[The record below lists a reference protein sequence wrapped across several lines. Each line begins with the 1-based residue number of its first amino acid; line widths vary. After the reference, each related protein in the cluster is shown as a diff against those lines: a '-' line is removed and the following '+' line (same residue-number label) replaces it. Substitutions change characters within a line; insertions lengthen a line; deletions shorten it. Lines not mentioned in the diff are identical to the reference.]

1 MAIFP
6 HQLWTTKKI
15 NWRRKV
21 FFNSFIFSNTFFSSL
36 TWVRS
41 DMTSASSIQRYILCL
56 LFARLPCYGT
66 TGLNYDLSHTS
77 GVRLWLAWP
86 PRSSPGQDLQHLQ
99 SHGHVAE
106 RWQPQRGGDSQQG
119 EAEGTV
125 VRKKMDFLGSRWCC
139 QAPLCWFCVPY
150 ERNNRDPGWS
160 DCAWHCATLCSC
172 FGSEGVRKHKLGKE
186 GITVIMA
193 ASVYLPF
200 YPQMC
205 HKVWVD
211 QSFPAVASH

>member
-1 MAIFP
+1 
-6 HQLWTTKKI
+6 
-15 NWRRKV
+15 
-21 FFNSFIFSNTFFSSL
+21 
-36 TWVRS
+36 
-41 DMTSASSIQRYILCL
+41 MTSASSIQRYILFL
-56 LFARLPCYGT
+56 LLTRLPCYGT
-66 TGLNYDLSHTS
+66 TGLNYNLSHTS
-77 GVRLWLAWP
+77 GVRLWLAWQ

-125 VRKKMDFLGSRWCC
+125 VRKKLDFLGSRWCC
-139 QAPLCWFCVPY
+139 QTPLSRFCVYSNDPY
-150 ERNNRDPGWS
+150 EKQQRSRVE
-160 DCAWHCATLCSC
+160 CLCMTLCH
-172 FGSEGVRKHKLGKE
+172 FMFLFWFWGGKKTHKLGEE
-186 GITVIMA
+186 GITIIMA
-193 ASVYLPF
+193 ASVYLRF